1 MLGRIS
7 TVTITTP
14 DLHTSTAAY
23 QRYLGY
29 RIADDGAVG
38 REAAKAWGRAPLA
51 AARAVLMEPESG
63 ADTYL
68 RFVEGPTYVDY
79 APFACLGW
87 NAAELIV
94 ADVDQL
100 AGSLAGSPFRIIGE
114 PADLSFS
121 DQIRAMQVV
130 GPAREVLYLTQI
142 KSKLDVFDTPVAR
155 SFVDRV
161 FIVILGG
168 ASLEGLQDYYHAHHG
183 LARAPAMP
191 SVITALSAQYG
202 LPAEH
207 LHPIAALQVPGQCY
221 IEADEMPAA
230 VRPRPCLPGQLP
242 PGVAIVSFE
251 VDRLPENLAGCLGGI
266 HRSPGL
272 PYDGRR
278 SCTCVGAAG
287 ELIELIEAAA

>member
-7 TVTITTP
+7 TVTITAP
-14 DLHTSTAAY
+14 DLRASTSAY

-29 RIADDGAVG
+29 RISDDGAVG
-38 REAAKAWGRAPLA
+38 RDIARSWGRPAMA

-68 RFVEGPTYVDY
+68 RFVEGPSYVDY
-79 APFACLGW
+79 EPFACLGW

-94 ADVDQL
+94 ADVDRLAEQL
-100 AGSLAGSPFRIIGE
+100 QGSPFRVIGP

-130 GPAREVLYLTQI
+130 GPAREALYLTQI
-142 KSKLDVFDTPVAR
+142 KSKLPIFDTPDAA

-168 ASLEGLQDYYHAHHG
+168 ASLDGLQDYYHSQHG
-183 LARAPAMP
+183 LSRAPVMP
-191 SVITALSAQYG
+191 SVISVLSARFG
-202 LPAEH
+202 LPGDH

-221 IEADEMPAA
+221 IEADQMPAA
-230 VRPRPCLPGQLP
+230 ARPRPCLPGQLP
-242 PGVAIVSFE
+242 PGVSMVSFE
-251 VDRLPENLAGCLGGI
+251 VDRLPANLPGALGEP
-266 HRSPGL
+266 HRSPAL
-272 PYDGRR
+272 PYAGRR
-278 SCTCVGAAG
+278 ACTCVGAAG
-287 ELIELIEAAA
+287 ELVELIESA